1 MNGSTYSGGV
11 SHPDPGAAV
20 PANDDPGSARRVK
33 DPGNY
38 RIDTRSRRR
47 RMLPVAATG
56 LVAVIG
62 TLYLRAV
69 DPNVPGHYPGCPSQ
83 TFLGIDCPG
92 CGGMRGTYDLLHGD
106 VAGMLDHNILLVVAL
121 PVAVVAFTVWAF
133 RAWAGRYPRY
143 SPTVQA
149 QRSRWMVIALVLV
162 LAFGVVRNLIP
173 YLGSGAG

>member
-1 MNGSTYSGGV
+1 VGTYSGGV
-11 SHPDPGAAV
+11 SHPDHGAGL
-20 PANDDPGSARRVK
+20 PPKGDPSAATQVSEPSSFRT
-33 DPGNY
+33 DA
-38 RIDTRSRRR
+38 RSRRR

-56 LVAVIG
+56 LVAVVG

-83 TFLGIDCPG
+83 TFLGVDCPG

-121 PVAVVAFTVWAF
+121 PVAVIAFIVWAF
-133 RAWAGRYPRY
+133 RAWMGRYPRY
-143 SPTVQA
+143 SPSVQA

-162 LAFGVVRNLIP
+162 LAFGVVRNLVP

>member
-11 SHPDPGAAV
+11 SHPDPGAAE
-20 PANDDPGSARRVK
+20 PANDDPGNAMRVK
-33 DPGNY
+33 EPGNY

-121 PVAVVAFTVWAF
+121 PIAVIAFTVWAF